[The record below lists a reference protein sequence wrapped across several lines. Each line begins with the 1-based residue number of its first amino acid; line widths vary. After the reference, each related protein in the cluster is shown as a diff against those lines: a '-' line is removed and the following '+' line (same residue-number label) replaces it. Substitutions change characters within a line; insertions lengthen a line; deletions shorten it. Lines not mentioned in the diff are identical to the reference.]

1 MKIVI
6 VGKRHFVSKASKD
19 CYILYFGVENPQV
32 EGYESRQAFVNVD
45 LFNKVS
51 VNKIYNPVW
60 GVSFDGKARLE
71 DVQ

>member
-6 VGKRHFVSKASKD
+6 FGKRHFVSQKGSD
-19 CYILYFGVENPQV
+19 CYILYYGIENPQV
-32 EGYESRQAFVNVD
+32 EGYESRQTFCNQE

-51 VNKIYNPVW
+51 VNKIYVPVW
-60 GVSFDGKARLE
+60 GINYDGKARLE